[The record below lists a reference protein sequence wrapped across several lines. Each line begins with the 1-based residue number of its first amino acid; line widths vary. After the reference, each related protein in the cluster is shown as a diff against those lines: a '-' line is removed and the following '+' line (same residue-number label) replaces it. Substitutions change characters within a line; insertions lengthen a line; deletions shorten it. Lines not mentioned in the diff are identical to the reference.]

1 MGAERGMGPRIRE
14 DTGRVGMTCGCRKRD
29 GSPHPRGHGEGGEFF
44 GNEILRLRYAS
55 LRMTYGGKGEG
66 NFRRETVYVYR
77 NYWPVPSKKRRG
89 LSIISLST
97 ALSETPNSRI

>member
-1 MGAERGMGPRIRE
+1 MWVQKEGWVPAYARTR
-14 DTGRVGMTCGCRKRD
+14 
-29 GSPHPRGHGEGGEFF
+29 EGGEFF